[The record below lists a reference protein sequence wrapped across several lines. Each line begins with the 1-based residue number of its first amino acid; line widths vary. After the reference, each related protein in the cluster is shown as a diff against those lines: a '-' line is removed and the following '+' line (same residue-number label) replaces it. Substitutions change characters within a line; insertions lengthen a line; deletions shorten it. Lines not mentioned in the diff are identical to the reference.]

1 MTTDC
6 VSTAPR
12 RAARALLLAAV
23 LSATGACASSGTAT
37 SPPLATV
44 GAPATSEATTAVP
57 ITTAAPTTVAPT
69 AASTTT
75 TTTAPAPT
83 SAPATVAAP
92 AGLPVVDAAAYGVYD
107 LNSNRWLG
115 EHAVDEQRPIA
126 SLIKLLT
133 ALVVLQT
140 GDLDRVVTVPE
151 MQLADDESRIW
162 LYPGQQLT
170 RRELFDAML
179 VASANDAA
187 IALAIDNAGS
197 VDAFVQRMNGAAATA
212 GLTATRAG
220 SPVGL
225 DSAGGVSS
233 ARDLATLTALLWQSP
248 EFRAAVSKPA
258 IEMFGQSFP
267 NTNDLLATYPGAN
280 GVKTGST
287 TAAGRCL
294 VVSAERD
301 GRTIVAV
308 ALGSPTDEARFTAGA
323 QLLDWGFAQP

>member
-1 MTTDC
+1 M
-6 VSTAPR
+6 
-12 RAARALLLAAV
+12 
-23 LSATGACASSGTAT
+23 
-37 SPPLATV
+37 
-44 GAPATSEATTAVP
+44 
-57 ITTAAPTTVAPT
+57 
-69 AASTTT
+69 
-75 TTTAPAPT
+75 
-83 SAPATVAAP
+83 
-92 AGLPVVDAAAYGVYD
+92 VDAAAYGVYD

-248 EFRAAVSKPA
+248 KFRAAVSKPA